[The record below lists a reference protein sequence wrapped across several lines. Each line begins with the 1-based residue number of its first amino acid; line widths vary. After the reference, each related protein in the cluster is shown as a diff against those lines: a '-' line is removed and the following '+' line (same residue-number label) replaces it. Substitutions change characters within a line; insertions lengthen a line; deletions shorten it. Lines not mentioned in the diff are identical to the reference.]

1 MHDTCALVLAAGR
14 SSRVSSVLGNRSKVL
29 LDIGGMTV
37 LERNLEWL
45 VNNGITSVW
54 INLHYQPKDVRVV
67 VGDGAQLGLSV
78 SYSEE
83 AELLGTAG
91 AFRALAPEWTDTVLV
106 LYGDN
111 VTSFDL
117 NRFLER
123 HWSAGSLAT
132 IALFD
137 PEAHA
142 NSGIAGGKV
151 TIKGERVIAFTE
163 GADAASG
170 SFLVN
175 AGVYALEPAV
185 LAYVPSGR
193 APDFGRDVFPALL
206 AAGEQVTA
214 HVMEPEGHC
223 FGLDTPESLQRTLKA
238 FGGKK
243 DRTQ

>member
-1 MHDTCALVLAAGR
+1 M
-14 SSRVSSVLGNRSKVL
+14 
-29 LDIGGMTV
+29 
-37 LERNLEWL
+37 
-45 VNNGITSVW
+45 
-54 INLHYQPKDVRVV
+54 
-67 VGDGAQLGLSV
+67 
-78 SYSEE
+78 
-83 AELLGTAG
+83 
-91 AFRALAPEWTDTVLV
+91 LV

-111 VTSFDL
+111 VTAFDL

-137 PEAHA
+137 PETHA

-163 GADAASG
+163 GADTVSG
-170 SFLVN
+170 SSLVN
-175 AGVYALEPAV
+175 AGVYALEPAI

-214 HVMEPEGHC
+214 HVMEPEGYC

-238 FGGKK
+238 FGEKE